1 MKRLAVFA
9 SGRGSNFKAIISH
22 EKLRVLQNVQVSL
35 LITNDPDAAASSIAE
50 QNSIPHVYL
59 EGTWRRKFSNKNE
72 REMARERF
80 DRGALEVLKKF
91 RIDVIA
97 LAGFMQVLGPTI
109 VRAYPNAVMNIHP
122 ATNLMKFGGPGMF
135 GNRVHEAVLR
145 EGEKESGCTVHYADE
160 SVDGGPVILQSIVPV
175 ETTDT
180 PETLAE
186 RILVQEHRTYSKALQ
201 LHVDDRISVKEHR
214 AIVDYSGGWEE
225 GWNRRQEAFIQ
236 YQTGRPTNSGEL
248 LAQSI

>member
-22 EKLRVLQNVQVSL
+22 EKLHVLENLQVAL
-35 LITNDPDAAASSIAE
+35 LITNDPEAAAKTIAE
-50 QNSIPHVYL
+50 QNYIPNLYL
-59 EGTWRRKFSNKNE
+59 EGTWRRKFSDKIE

-80 DRGALEVLKKF
+80 DSYALDVLKEF
-91 RIDVIA
+91 RIDTIA

-109 VRAYPNAVMNIHP
+109 VSAYPNAVMNIHP
-122 ATNLMKFGGPGMF
+122 ATNLTKFGGPGMF

-145 EGEKESGCTVHYADE
+145 EGEKESGCTVHYVDE
-160 SVDGGPVILQSIVPV
+160 SVDGGPVILQSNVRIA
-175 ETTDT
+175 TTDT

-201 LHVDDRISVKEHR
+201 LHVDGRISVKEHR
-214 AIVDYSGGWEE
+214 AVIDYSGGWEDA
-225 GWNRRQEAFIQ
+225 WNRRQEAFIQ
-236 YQTGRPTNSGEL
+236 YQTGQSTNSAEL
-248 LAQSI
+248 MARPI